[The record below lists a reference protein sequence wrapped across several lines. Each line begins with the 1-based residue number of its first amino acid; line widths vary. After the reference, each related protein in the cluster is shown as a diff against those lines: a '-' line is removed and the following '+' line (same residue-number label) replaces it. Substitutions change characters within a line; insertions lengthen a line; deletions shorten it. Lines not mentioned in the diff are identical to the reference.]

1 MEEQARLDELARLE
15 ELEEKYKEKPQTLW
29 YPKTSKN
36 YKTPSTSQI
45 PPDPDRNKIK
55 EEIQEKRKKSSKF
68 AKTL

>member
-1 MEEQARLDELARLE
+1 MDELARLE

-36 YKTPSTSQI
+36 YKPPSTSQI
-45 PPDPDRNKIK
+45 PPDPDRNEIK
-55 EEIQEKRKKSSKF
+55 KEIQEKRKKSSKF